1 MIELPIQPLVIVAGV
16 ALLIYTLGYS
26 ALVGLAVLFVFAP
39 LQGWMFGKLIVYRKT
54 QEEIVDIRV
63 RLLTDIISN
72 IRSVKLYAFERFFGK
87 QVSDLRDQEKEK
99 LRKFGFVRSL
109 IMSTFGFLPILA
121 AVCESLASLG
131 TCIELTPHSD
141 LCCLRSCGK
150 RAEPSNYLL
159 RPSIFQCAQDANLRT
174 THDFHV
180 PDRCQGR
187 TPKKRGIVDGK
198 YTPSVLL
205 CSFADQYRLM
215 S

>member
-39 LQGWMFGKLIVYRKT
+39 LQGWMFSKLIVYRKT

-72 IRSVKLYAFERFFGK
+72 IRSVKLYAYERFFGK
-87 QVSDLRDQEKEK
+87 QVSDLRDRERDK

-121 AVCESLASLG
+121 AVCKS
-131 TCIELTPHSD
+131 ID
-141 LCCLRSCGK
+141 LLSK
-150 RAEPSNYLL
+150 
-159 RPSIFQCAQDANLRT
+159 II
-174 THDFHV
+174 
-180 PDRCQGR
+180 
-187 TPKKRGIVDGK
+187 RG
-198 YTPSVLL
+198 
-205 CSFADQYRLM
+205 
-215 S
+215 